1 MADILLSNEDLTV
14 FGGPE
19 TISLDLDIG
28 AQGDRGS
35 IIVGSNGN
43 PQDANVNAALSLQPR
58 YRETLPPYALPAGIN
73 ALDIAIDYN
82 PASTTYK
89 TVFQRVATPT
99 GTQWTQLFNLKTNYY
114 SSIKDVTAVVNNG
127 IGTLTIPPINVAD
140 IYGSSGITAATST
153 VFNVQYSISASDA
166 SGPLATTL
174 MVKELIT
181 SQGFLAL
188 PLEIKGVEYIEG
200 VWQPMAGPKR
210 VHLFITVV

>member
-1 MADILLSNEDLTV
+1 MADILLSNDDLTV

-28 AQGDRGS
+28 PQGDRGS

-43 PQDANVNAALSLQPR
+43 PQDANVNATIVQYLQ
-58 YRETLPPYALPAGIN
+58 

-89 TVFQRVATPT
+89 TVFQRVATAT

-114 SSIKDVTAVVNNG
+114 SSIKDVTAANG
-127 IGTLTIPPINVAD
+127 VLSIPPINVAD
-140 IYGSSGITAATST
+140 IYGSSGITAATSAA
-153 VFNVQYSISASDA
+153 FNVQYSISSSDA

-174 MVKELIT
+174 LVKELIT

-188 PLEIKGVEYIEG
+188 PLEIKGVEYIDDA
-200 VWQPMAGPKR
+200 WQPLAGPKR